1 MVQSVDYN
9 AITINDRMESKMK
22 NLLTLTNYAN
32 LLTIKDMIDL
42 SNEQIVNRIFEAI
55 HDDEL
60 TIGFETHED
69 YCCVVAND
77 EDSVTRVEKCKI
89 HCTKEDCKSF
99 LEGFDDTL
107 AKIAKAETEKI
118 TGVFAG
124 EVVLYVNRINKLI
137 ELGAPQIL
145 IRNEQISLLIYSFL
159 NEYTLL
165 RNICRLKACKVAS

>member
-1 MVQSVDYN
+1 MVQGVGYN
-9 AITINDRMESKMK
+9 AITINDRMEIKMK

-165 RNICRLKACKVAS
+165 RDIDCVE

>member
-165 RNICRLKACKVAS
+165 RNICRLK